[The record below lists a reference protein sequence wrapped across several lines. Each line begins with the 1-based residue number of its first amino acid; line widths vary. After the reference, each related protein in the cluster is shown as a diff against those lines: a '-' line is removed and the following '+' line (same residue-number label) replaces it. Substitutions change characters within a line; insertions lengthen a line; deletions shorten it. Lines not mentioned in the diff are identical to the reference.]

1 VIIDA
6 IHKCNAYT
14 AKKARKTDASEM
26 RDGDTTGQQQQ
37 NPIII
42 PHDHSISLDHILS
55 NIPYK
60 DMLQDL
66 FGLNAGDSRRGTS
79 PLSIPVVTKSYEESF
94 MREPMYES
102 ERACV
107 MGTNCECNFIG
118 SAPGHG
124 FISVEFTL
132 PSEDCLQV
140 SERARQMCVLCH
152 RRLVQSLFYDIVY
165 SGGFPQVSCACEKCI
180 PP

>member
-1 VIIDA
+1 MIINA

-14 AKKARKTDASEM
+14 AKKVRKTDASEM
-26 RDGDTTGQQQQ
+26 RDRDTTGQQQQ
-37 NPIII
+37 QEQHPVII

-66 FGLNAGDSRRGTS
+66 FGLNAGDSRRVMS

-107 MGTNCECNFIG
+107 MGINCECNFIG

-140 SERARQMCVLCH
+140 SERPRQMCVLCH
-152 RRLVQSLFYDIVY
+152 RRLVQSLFYDIIY
-165 SGGFPQVSCACEKCI
+165 SGGFPQVPQVK
-180 PP
+180 P